1 MSTPT
6 AAAPPSPLAS
16 PEPWDLVAEG
26 YVAENL
32 KSFEAF
38 AREALRL
45 APPDG
50 GDVLDVAAGPGS
62 LSLLAARGARRVY
75 AVDFAESMLA
85 QLRARAAA
93 AGITNVE
100 AQAADGQALPFEDAR
115 FDAAYSMFGLIFFP
129 DRGKGLREL
138 ARVLRPGK
146 RAVVSSWA
154 PSARIPLFKALF
166 AAMKAASE
174 SAGPKGPDAPAALGT
189 EDDMRAELLAAGFR
203 TVDVHEHLV
212 VPGTATPAE
221 WWQSFTRG
229 GAPAVL
235 MRRRMGEDAFRAF
248 SERVVA
254 HMEQELGRDP
264 IEIQL
269 LALLGVGTR

>member
-1 MSTPT
+1 MSTT
-6 AAAPPSPLAS
+6 TAAPPSPLAA

-50 GDVLDVAAGPGS
+50 GDVVDVAAGPGS
-62 LSLLAARGARRVY
+62 LSLQAAPVARRVY
-75 AVDFAESMLA
+75 AVDFAEAMLA

-100 AQAADGQALPFEDAR
+100 AQAGDGQALPFEDAR

-138 ARVLRPGK
+138 VRVLGPGK

-154 PSARIPLFKALF
+154 PSDRIPLFKALF
-166 AAMKAASE
+166 AAMKAASP
-174 SAGPKGPDAPAALGT
+174 SPGPKGPDMPAPLGT
-189 EDDMRAELLAAGFR
+189 ADEVRAEFLAAGFR
-203 TVDVHEHLV
+203 TVDVYEHLV
-212 VPGTATPAE
+212 VPGMATPAE
-221 WWQSFTRG
+221 WWQSFTKG

-235 MRRRMGEDAFRAF
+235 MRKKMGEEAFQSF
-248 SERVVA
+248 SQRVVA
-254 HMEQELGRDP
+254 HMEAELGRDP
-264 IEIQL
+264 VEVRL

>member
-1 MSTPT
+1 MPRMSTTTVAPT
-6 AAAPPSPLAS
+6 SPLAA

-45 APPDG
+45 VPPDG

-62 LSLLAARGARRVY
+62 LSLLAAPLARRVY
-75 AVDFAESMLA
+75 AVDFAEAMLA

-93 AGITNVE
+93 AEITNVE
-100 AQAADGQALPFEDAR
+100 AQAGDGQALPFEDAR

-129 DRGKGLREL
+129 DRAKGLREL

-166 AAMKAASE
+166 AAMKAASP
-174 SAGPKGPDAPAALGT
+174 GPKGPDLPAVLGT
-189 EDDMRAELLAAGFR
+189 ADEMRAELLSAGFR
-203 TVDVHEHLV
+203 TVDVHEHLI
-212 VPGTATPAE
+212 VPGTSTPAE

-229 GAPAVL
+229 GAPAVM
-235 MRRRMGEDAFRAF
+235 MRKRMGEEAFGAF
-248 SERVVA
+248 SQRVVA
-254 HMEQELGRDP
+254 HMEAELGRDP
-264 IEIQL
+264 VEVQL

>member
-1 MSTPT
+1 MSTTT
-6 AAAPPSPLAS
+6 AASPSPLS
-16 PEPWDLVAEG
+16 SSEPWDLVAEG

-45 APPDG
+45 APPAG
-50 GDVLDVAAGPGS
+50 GDVVDVAAGPGS
-62 LSLLAARGARRVY
+62 LSLLAAADARRVH
-75 AVDFAESMLA
+75 AVDFAEAMLA

-100 AQAADGQALPFEDAR
+100 THAADGQALPFQNAQ

-129 DRGKGLREL
+129 DRAKGLREL

-146 RAVVSSWA
+146 RAVISSWA

-166 AAMKAASE
+166 AAMKAASA
-174 SAGPKGPDAPAALGT
+174 SPGPKGPDTPAPLGT
-189 EDDMRAELLAAGFR
+189 ADEMRAELLEAGFR

-212 VPGTATPAE
+212 VPGMATPTE
-221 WWQSFTRG
+221 WWESFTRG

-235 MRRRMGEDAFRAF
+235 MRKKMGEDAFRAF
-248 SERVVA
+248 SQRVIA
-254 HMEQELGRDP
+254 HMEGELGRDP
-264 IEIQL
+264 IEVRL
-269 LALLGVGTR
+269 LALLGVGTL

>member
-1 MSTPT
+1 MSTTT
-6 AAAPPSPLAS
+6 APSPSPLAS

-32 KSFEAF
+32 KSFESF

-50 GDVLDVAAGPGS
+50 GDVVDVAAGPGS
-62 LSLLAARGARRVY
+62 LSLLAAPAARRVY
-75 AVDFAESMLA
+75 AIDFAEAMLA

-100 AQAADGQALPFEDAR
+100 TQAADGQALPFEDAR

-129 DRGKGLREL
+129 DRAKGLREL

-154 PSARIPLFKALF
+154 PSERIPLFKSLF
-166 AAMKAASE
+166 AAMRAASP
-174 SAGPKGPDAPAALGT
+174 GPKGPDTPAPLGT
-189 EDDMRAELLAAGFR
+189 ADEIRSEFLAAGFR

-235 MRRRMGEDAFRAF
+235 MRRKMGEDAFHAF

-254 HMEQELGRDP
+254 HMEGELGTSPVEVR
-264 IEIQL
+264 L